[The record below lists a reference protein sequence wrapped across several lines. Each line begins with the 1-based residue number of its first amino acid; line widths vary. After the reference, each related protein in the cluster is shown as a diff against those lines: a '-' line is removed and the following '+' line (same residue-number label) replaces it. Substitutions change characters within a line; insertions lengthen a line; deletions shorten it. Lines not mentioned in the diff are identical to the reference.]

1 MADLVLNINETIGVD
16 DELRRASG
24 CVISD
29 ILIAQADITQEQFAE
44 LLRAAGPVG
53 YEPFRYYIGGEY
65 EYKDAIYKAVF
76 TASSGSSPRMTELGV
91 EIDVPD
97 VFDRGSATTSAAAI
111 TTVTCSRKFYHV
123 SEVIASLKGGTVI
136 AMPRVSNI
144 QVSGLIATFDVE
156 LIDPSGNRVAGEVT
170 WAAKGY

>member
-1 MADLVLNINETIGVD
+1 MADLALNIDETLHSD
-16 DELRRASG
+16 DELRRSSD

-29 ILIAQADITQEQFAE
+29 VSIAQTDITQAQFAE
-44 LLRAAGPVG
+44 LLRAGAPVG
-53 YEPFRYYIGGEY
+53 YEPFRHYIGGEY
-65 EYKDAIYKAVF
+65 EYKDAVYKAVLR
-76 TASSGSSPRMTELGV
+76 TSSGSSPRMTTLGV

-97 VFDRGSATTSAAAI
+97 VYDRGSASIPAAKTTI
-111 TTVTCSRKFYHV
+111 TCGRAFYEV

-144 QVSGLIATFDVE
+144 QINSLVATFDVE
-156 LIDPSGNRVAGEVT
+156 LVSPSGALVAGEVT